1 MSKEVV
7 ECIKRHWYEHA
18 AMIVSIILMILSFI
32 VPPTG
37 IIDGSVLMGVG
48 ELIAGAAILS
58 FLSNLPDYIKAGATA
73 KISKG
78 DLNLELKAK
87 GDQENGE

>member
-1 MSKEVV
+1 MSKEIV
-7 ECIKRHWYEHA
+7 ECVKRHWYEHA
-18 AMIVSIILMILSFI
+18 AMIVSILLMIGSFL

-37 IIDGSVLMGVG
+37 IIDGSCLMGAG
-48 ELIAGAAILS
+48 ELMAGAAVLS

-78 DLNLELKAK
+78 DLNLELNAK
-87 GDQENGE
+87 KEENGD

>member
-1 MSKEVV
+1 MSKEVK

-18 AMIVSIILMILSFI
+18 AMIVSILLMVGSFF
-32 VPPTG
+32 VPPQG
-37 IIDGSVLMGVG
+37 VIDSSILLGAG

-78 DLNLELKAK
+78 DLNLELKGK
-87 GDQENGE
+87 GDQDNE